1 VAPFVPAIL
10 GPQIRVSLL
19 DLLLFKRGR
28 RFGVEIKRM
37 DAPTLTRSMRIA
49 PANLQPSGRAFRF
62 NELGANL
69 FFSLCHSAPFA
80 SSKVFEPLLDARDLK
95 WVCVMSMCHL
105 DRGRPRCGLWRTAR
119 FRRAIPISAHG
130 DSARRV
136 SSPGRP
142 NDDRLRRRD
151 SLALCCSSVAL
162 IC

>member
-1 VAPFVPAIL
+1 MP
-10 GPQIRVSLL
+10 LL

-37 DAPTLTRSMRIA
+37 DAPTTLSMRIA

-62 NELGANL
+62 NKFGANL

-105 DRGRPRCGLWRTAR
+105 TEIDPLQSPATVG
-119 FRRAIPISAHG
+119 FKAIKS
-130 DSARRV
+130 
-136 SSPGRP
+136 
-142 NDDRLRRRD
+142 
-151 SLALCCSSVAL
+151 
-162 IC
+162 